1 MRKLSRLFLAFGI
14 LGFLSLVAPSWALAS
29 GTQQLKNFI
38 EVTRSA
44 RGSFVQSVSGK
55 SGRKPQQ
62 SVGTFAFARPGK
74 FRWSYEKPYVQ
85 LLVSD
90 GEKLWSYDPD
100 LNQVAVKRLGKAF
113 GSSPA
118 ALLAGES
125 LEKNFILKD
134 AGEAE
139 GLEIVDA
146 TPKGEDSS
154 FERVRIGFRDNLP
167 RLMEVRDGFGQVTT
181 LMFHQFES
189 NPALSPGQFRFT
201 PPKGADVVSE

>member
-1 MRKLSRLFLAFGI
+1 MRKLSRLLLALGI
-14 LGFLSLVAPSWALAS
+14 LAAPSWAHAS
-29 GTQQLKNFI
+29 GTQQLKTFI

-44 RGSFVQSVSGK
+44 RGSFVQSVAGK

-62 SVGTFAFARPGK
+62 SAGTFAFMRPGK

-90 GEKLWSYDPD
+90 GEKLWSFDPD
-100 LNQVAVKRLGKAF
+100 LNQVAIKRLGKAF
-113 GSSPA
+113 GASPA

-134 AGEAE
+134 AGEAD

-146 TPKGEDSS
+146 TPKGEDST
-154 FERVRIGFRDNLP
+154 FERVRIGFKDNIP

-181 LMFHQFES
+181 LLFHQFEV
-189 NPALSPGQFRFT
+189 NPPLMPNQFRFVL
-201 PPKGADVVSE
+201 PKGADVVSE